1 MTTPARGMF
10 RAISSFARFCTPG
23 APGSLHINTPSNSTF
38 TSVSGVSKDSMT
50 STLNTT
56 STERTERPMT
66 DTPQVLTPV
75 QGRNDHLRGDTLDIT
90 RTASPVPQDEA
101 GPSRPSSRQ
110 STHVD
115 DMTDDEG
122 EGDRLSRSLPRTKP
136 SRGPGG
142 DDAGPRF
149 GAEDA
154 SKDSRAKPGEAGH
167 PGIYS
172 GDNVSHVQSH

>member
-1 MTTPARGMF
+1 M
-10 RAISSFARFCTPG
+10 S
-23 APGSLHINTPSNSTF
+23 
-38 TSVSGVSKDSMT
+38 
-50 STLNTT
+50 
-56 STERTERPMT
+56 

-75 QGRNDHLRGDTLDIT
+75 QGRNEHLRGETLDIT
-90 RTASPVPQDEA
+90 RTASPAPQEDA

-115 DMTDDEG
+115 DMTAGEREG
-122 EGDRLSRSLPRTKP
+122 EGERSSRSLPRTKP

-172 GDNVSHVQSH
+172 GDNVRLTHCHHGPPYEIEA